1 MKDENAARSSSVRAE
16 QKLKIPFTVPDLSDA
31 EIGEVVETLHSGWIT
46 TGPRT
51 KLLERC
57 LADYCG
63 VNRGVCLN
71 SATASLELTL
81 RILGVGPGDEVITS
95 AYTYT
100 ATASPILHCGAKV
113 VFVDTAP
120 DSYEM
125 DYDKMADA
133 VNEHTKAVIPVD
145 LGGFCCDYDRIFAA
159 VESKKPLFH
168 ADSPLQEA
176 LGRVAVIADCAHA
189 LGSAYHGKRT
199 GSVAD
204 FSVFSFHAVK
214 NLTTAEGG
222 AVLWK
227 SISGVD
233 DEELYRQYQLL
244 SLHGQSKDALTKS
257 KVGKWEYDIISP
269 AYKCNMT
276 DIAAAI
282 GLKQL
287 ERYDRLLLRRR
298 ELFDRYD
305 RAFADTDILTERLDG
320 KNGLANGHLYLT
332 RLPNRTEEQR
342 NRIIERMGERGIAV
356 NVHFK
361 PLPMMTAYRNLG
373 YSIEDFPNAYRQFAN
388 EITLPLHSGLADD
401 IADYIAEQYL
411 SVIKE

>member
-1 MKDENAARSSSVRAE
+1 MKEHLKSESQLIRAE
-16 QKLKIPFTVPDLSDA
+16 QKLKIPFMVPDLSDA
-31 EIGEVVETLHSGWIT
+31 EINEVCETLRSGWIT

-71 SATASLELTL
+71 SATAALEMTL

-100 ATASPILHCGAKV
+100 ASASPVIHCGAKV

-120 DSYEM
+120 GSYEM

-133 VNEHTKAVIPVD
+133 INEHTKAVIPVD
-145 LGGFCCDYDRIFAA
+145 IGGFCCDYDRIFEV
-159 VESKKPLFH
+159 VESKKHLFS
-168 ADSPLQEA
+168 ANSELQEA
-176 LGRVAVIADCAHA
+176 LGRVAVLADCAHS
-189 LGSAYHGKRT
+189 LGSSYKGKRT

-204 FSVFSFHAVK
+204 FSIFSFHAVK

-222 AVLWK
+222 AALWK
-227 SISGVD
+227 EIEGVD
-233 DEELYRQYQLL
+233 DEDLYRQYQIL
-244 SLHGQSKDALTKS
+244 SLHGQTKDALTKS

-276 DIAAAI
+276 DVAAAI

-287 ERYDRLLLRRR
+287 ERYDAMLQRRR
-298 ELFDRYD
+298 ELFDLYNK
-305 RAFADTDILTERLDG
+305 AFQDSNIETLQLDSPRG
-320 KNGLANGHLYLT
+320 VANGHLYLT
-332 RLPNRTEEQR
+332 RLTGRSEEER
-342 NRIIERMGERGIAV
+342 NRIMERLGEEGIAA

-361 PLPMMTAYRNLG
+361 PLPLMTAYKNLG
-373 YSIEDFPNAYRQFAN
+373 FSIADFPNAYNQFAN
-388 EITLPLHSGLADD
+388 EITLPLHSQLTDEVAQYV
-401 IADYIAEQYL
+401 AEHYI
-411 SVIKE
+411 SVTKE

>member
-1 MKDENAARSSSVRAE
+1 MNDIQKNGSQPIRAE
-16 QKLKIPFTVPDLSDA
+16 QKLKIPFMVPDLSDA
-31 EIGEVVETLHSGWIT
+31 EMNEVCETLRSGWIT

-100 ATASPILHCGAKV
+100 ASASPIIHCGAKV
-113 VFVDTAP
+113 AFVDTAP
-120 DSYEM
+120 DSFQM
-125 DYDKMADA
+125 DYEKMAEA
-133 VNEHTKAVIPVD
+133 INEHTKAVIPVD
-145 LGGFCCDYDRIFAA
+145 IGGFCCDYDRIFEV
-159 VESKKPLFH
+159 VESKKHLFKP
-168 ADSPLQEA
+168 SCELQEA
-176 LGRVAVIADCAHA
+176 LGRVAVVADCAHS
-189 LGSAYHGKRT
+189 LGSSYKGKRT

-204 FSVFSFHAVK
+204 FSIFSFHAVK

-222 AVLWK
+222 AALWK
-227 SISGVD
+227 SIEGID
-233 DEELYRQYQLL
+233 DEELYRQYQIL
-244 SLHGQSKDALTKS
+244 SLHGQTKDALTKS

-276 DIAAAI
+276 DVAAAI

-287 ERYDRLLLRRR
+287 ERYDAMLQRRR
-298 ELFDRYD
+298 ELFDRYNK
-305 RAFADTDILTERLDG
+305 AFADSDILTMQLDSPLG
-320 KNGLANGHLYLT
+320 VANGHLFLT
-332 RLPNRTEEQR
+332 RLPGKTEEDR
-342 NRIIERMGERGIAV
+342 NRIIERLGEEGIAA

-361 PLPMMTAYRNLG
+361 PLPLMTAYKNLG
-373 YSIEDFPNAYRQFAN
+373 FSITDFPNAYRQFAN
-388 EITLPLHSGLADD
+388 EITLPLHSQLTDEV
-401 IADYIAEQYL
+401 ADYVAQQYL